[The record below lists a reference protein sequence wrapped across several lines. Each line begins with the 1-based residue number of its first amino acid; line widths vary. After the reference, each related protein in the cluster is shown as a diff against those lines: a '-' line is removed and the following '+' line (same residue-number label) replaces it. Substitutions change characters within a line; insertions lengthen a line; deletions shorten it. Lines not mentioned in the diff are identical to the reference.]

1 MNELDKTSPLEEN
14 VTPTAS
20 GQTAPDDAAV
30 QEETVVIESET
41 EEAASFCDD
50 ACAETES
57 PAMSAA
63 EAADAAQDAAQCGGL
78 EVCAETGSPSTE
90 MAEAADSRNGD
101 FKPFH
106 SMNREELVNA
116 LREILAVGRLDAYR
130 EVNGMRKAYSDLKEK
145 DAERE
150 LSEFIEAGNNPED
163 FSSTPNEWDEE
174 FSNLSKTFRER
185 RSEYVAAEEARRLTN
200 LENKRD
206 IIKKIVD
213 LTEDIDNINLRF
225 PEFKQLQAD
234 FKAIKEIPQSEENEV
249 WKNFQ
254 AAVEQFYDRL
264 KMNKELRDLDFKKNL
279 EQKRLL
285 IEEVKNLAAEEDVV
299 AALRKLQDFREQWRE
314 VGPVAKEI
322 RDEIWKEFNEA
333 ATVVFRRHQDC
344 FEAR

>member
-225 PEFKQLQAD
+225 PD
-234 FKAIKEIPQSEENEV
+234 HSP
-249 WKNFQ
+249 
-254 AAVEQFYDRL
+254 
-264 KMNKELRDLDFKKNL
+264 
-279 EQKRLL
+279 
-285 IEEVKNLAAEEDVV
+285 
-299 AALRKLQDFREQWRE
+299 
-314 VGPVAKEI
+314 
-322 RDEIWKEFNEA
+322 
-333 ATVVFRRHQDC
+333 AT
-344 FEAR
+344 

>member
-20 GQTAPDDAAV
+20 GQTPFDDAAV

-41 EEAASFCDD
+41 EEAASSCGD

-57 PAMSAA
+57 PAMSVA
-63 EAADAAQDAAQCGGL
+63 EAADAAQCGGF
-78 EVCAETGSPSTE
+78 EVCAETGSPSME

-130 EVNGMRKAYSDLKEK
+130 EVNGIRKAYSDLKEK

-225 PEFKQLQAD
+225 
-234 FKAIKEIPQSEENEV
+234 
-249 WKNFQ
+249 Q
-254 AAVEQFYDRL
+254 AASGRLQSHQGDSAKRGKRSVE
-264 KMNKELRDLDFKKNL
+264 
-279 EQKRLL
+279 
-285 IEEVKNLAAEEDVV
+285 
-299 AALRKLQDFREQWRE
+299 
-314 VGPVAKEI
+314 
-322 RDEIWKEFNEA
+322 EFPGS
-333 ATVVFRRHQDC
+333 R
-344 FEAR
+344 